1 MANKFVP
8 WIDEVEP
15 GTTTQEQ
22 SVFAEDSQRVN
33 GFVAG
38 DPASA
43 IRVNSALR
51 QANVVVA
58 ALMQLADELETLPDL
73 DLNSSVAN
81 IANALKASIITPIK
95 THLSNLEREMSAV
108 ESINSRQDKSIS
120 NLTSRMGTAETDIDN
135 LEKEVANKLD
145 KNVGTGL
152 AGQFLVV
159 GDNGDIITTGG
170 GGGSGGGN
178 MGSYWAMIPNA
189 SIPTYHG
196 GAYISFSFT
205 ANYGYDESLIHSA
218 ELKDILLASSVNI
231 YRTQTDYASE
241 YPEMNL
247 GELHSHIYNGDGL
260 ADGKQIIRGK
270 ATIADGSNT
279 SYDCLLFVYED
290 ISGGNEKLELGII
303 DGGNHV
309 HINDI
314 RLDEIASF
322 VVAVFYL
329 GNL

>member
-8 WIDEVEP
+8 WIDKVEP

-81 IANALKASIITPIK
+81 IANALKASIITPIE
-95 THLSNLEREMSAV
+95 THLSNLDDKV
-108 ESINSRQDKSIS
+108 EQELSKKQDA
-120 NLTSRMGTAETDIDN
+120 LTSQQIVN
-135 LEKEVANKLD
+135 INNVPNKLD
-145 KNVGTGL
+145 KNLGTGL

-159 GDNGDIITTGG
+159 GDNGDIITTDTIDGGGG

-178 MGSYWAMIPNA
+178 IGSYWTVIPNA
-189 SIPTYHG
+189 SIPTHYG
-196 GAYISFSFT
+196 DAYISFNFT
-205 ANYGYDESLIHSA
+205 TNNGYDENLIGA
-218 ELKDILLASSVNI
+218 KLKDILLASSVNI
-231 YRTQTDYASE
+231 YKTQTDYAYQEMDMSE
-241 YPEMNL
+241 L
-247 GELHSHIYNGDGL
+247 CSTIYNGDGT
-260 ADGKQIIRGK
+260 ADGKQIIKGK
-270 ATIADGSNT
+270 ATIDNGGMKD
-279 SYDCLLFVYED
+279 YDCLLFVYE
-290 ISGGNEKLELGII
+290 SGTDVYLTIGLVAEDKNAVYMTRE
-303 DGGNHV
+303 V
-309 HINDI
+309 
-314 RLDEIASF
+314 RLDESESF
-322 VVAVFYL
+322 PTAGFFI
-329 GNL
+329 GNS

>member
-81 IANALKASIITPIK
+81 IANALKASIITPIE
-95 THLSNLEREMSAV
+95 THLSNLDDEVAALSGGSSTLGQRVSTLESEMNAV
-108 ESINSRQDKSIS
+108 ESKNSQQDTSIS

-135 LEKEVANKLD
+135 LEEEVANLTGGSSTLTNRVSTLESEMDTAQSDINAVESKNTTQDSQISQLQTDMGSAESRLD
-145 KNVGTGL
+145 KLEDFYEADVATSGWSGSAGNYTYSIAATTHHRGARPRVHTYVDGEETYDSPTIDWSTGNVT
-152 AGQFLVV
+152 
-159 GDNGDIITTGG
+159 
-170 GGGSGGGN
+170 
-178 MGSYWAMIPNA
+178 
-189 SIPTYHG
+189 
-196 GAYISFSFT
+196 
-205 ANYGYDESLIHSA
+205 
-218 ELKDILLASSVNI
+218 
-231 YRTQTDYASE
+231 
-241 YPEMNL
+241 
-247 GELHSHIYNGDGL
+247 LHSNAQVVMKVLIY
-260 ADGKQIIRGK
+260 
-270 ATIADGSNT
+270 
-279 SYDCLLFVYED
+279 
-290 ISGGNEKLELGII
+290 
-303 DGGNHV
+303 
-309 HINDI
+309 
-314 RLDEIASF
+314 
-322 VVAVFYL
+322 
-329 GNL
+329 

>member
-159 GDNGDIITTGG
+159 GDDGDIITTGG
-170 GGGSGGGN
+170 GGGS
-178 MGSYWAMIPNA
+178 
-189 SIPTYHG
+189 
-196 GAYISFSFT
+196 
-205 ANYGYDESLIHSA
+205 
-218 ELKDILLASSVNI
+218 
-231 YRTQTDYASE
+231 
-241 YPEMNL
+241 
-247 GELHSHIYNGDGL
+247 
-260 ADGKQIIRGK
+260 
-270 ATIADGSNT
+270 
-279 SYDCLLFVYED
+279 
-290 ISGGNEKLELGII
+290 
-303 DGGNHV
+303 
-309 HINDI
+309 
-314 RLDEIASF
+314 
-322 VVAVFYL
+322 
-329 GNL
+329 